1 MEEIPRNCVLVFTRR
16 RKELAEVWLFK
27 GSPKL
32 RRMKP
37 NLRLLV
43 EFYHPKENLMR
54 VRRVRVSSNRR
65 EEYIQPKGFVSLLR
79 GARRI
84 IITADFREEFRKQIL
99 GMLRDFGIKKVEVLE
114 VCKYCLADG
123 FLTLLGKD
131 NTFHAHGGKLC
142 WNCVK
147 EEMEKELQFRGIHVS
162 AEMKK
167 QLGSILYNKRNLESI
182 LTFLSP
188 KFDPSKD
195 TSFTLF
201 DIIEAD
207 ESLRTLRLEELP
219 IPFKLTQA
227 LSGTGVVQLM
237 PVQVA
242 AVEAGLLD
250 GGNLLVVSSTTSG
263 KTLIGEL
270 AGLPKVLN
278 GKKMIYL
285 APLVALANQKYSEF
299 KTKYEK
305 LGIKTAI
312 RVGMSRLDV
321 GEDELVIV
329 DDQVIRANLVSAT
342 YEALDYLLRSRR
354 FSELGEVET
363 IIIDEVQ
370 MLADEERGSELDGII
385 TRLRDLYPDA
395 QIICLSATVS
405 NPEELAESLGLSPV
419 VSTKRPVPL
428 ERHLVLARNSNEKV
442 RFIEKLVRSEYKRV
456 SRFGFRG
463 QTIVFTYSRRRAH
476 KLAQILRDRGI
487 TAEAYHAGL
496 TYAQR
501 KRVETGFAVG
511 IIACVVSTAALGAG
525 VDFPASQVIFES
537 LTQGREWLTVADFE
551 QMSGRAGRYGKH
563 ERGKVVILVE
573 PGLRYNAAQEE
584 TEDEV
589 AMSLLRGEIEAV
601 YPNYTLEECAE
612 QLLAG
617 IAMKEITTLSEA
629 KKLYDKLTGKTVEMD
644 RVLDYLEK
652 SGMIL
657 RKGNKVTV
665 TPFGKAA
672 SVSFLSPS
680 EAVYVRENIDTDP
693 LTLAI
698 KLEPFESVYLSSR
711 LQGELNRA
719 YNTNFPTR
727 FFSGAVLDIMDVS
740 RTKKPKKLEKW
751 VLNLF
756 AKWARSFFTCKC
768 RDNPFCECGQL
779 ELARKMVELRLQSL
793 NPSSM
798 STLLEKEYELYVYPG
813 DILEWLNNLIHS
825 LRAVGRIAEILKRDS
840 LIGIIQEI
848 IDRLES
854 PASSKEVLEVGKFSR
869 KVSERKAN

>member
-1 MEEIPRNCVLVFTRR
+1 MKEIPRNCVLVFTQR
-16 RKELAEVWLFK
+16 RKELDAEVLLFK

-32 RRMKP
+32 RRVKP

-43 EFYHPKENLMR
+43 EFYHPKENLLR
-54 VRRVRVSSNRR
+54 ARRVRVSSNRR
-65 EEYIQPKGFVSLLR
+65 EEYIQPKEFVSLLR

-131 NTFHAHGGKLC
+131 NTFHAHGDKLC
-142 WNCVK
+142 WNCLR
-147 EEMEKELQFRGIHVS
+147 EEMEKELQYRGIRVS

-167 QLGSILYNKRNLESI
+167 RLGDILYNKKDLESI

-207 ESLRTLRLEELP
+207 ESPRTLRLEELP

-242 AVEAGLLD
+242 AVEAGLLE
-250 GGNLLVVSSTTSG
+250 GENLLVVSSTTSG

-270 AGLPKVLN
+270 AGLPKVFN

-285 APLVALANQKYSEF
+285 APLVALANQKYLEF
-299 KTKYEK
+299 KAKYEK

-329 DDQVIRANLVSAT
+329 DDQVVGANLVSAT

-405 NPEELAESLGLSPV
+405 NPEELAESLGLKLV
-419 VSTKRPVPL
+419 VSTKRPARL

-442 RFIEKLVRSEYKRV
+442 RFIEKLVRSEFKRV

-511 IIACVVSTAALGAG
+511 IIACVVSTAALAAG

-589 AMSLLRGEIEAV
+589 AMRLLRGEIEAV

-644 RVLDYLEK
+644 RVLDYLEE

-657 RKGNKVTV
+657 RKGDKVTV
-665 TPFGKAA
+665 TPFGRAA

-680 EAVYVRENIDTDP
+680 EAVYVRDNIDTDP

-756 AKWARSFFTCKC
+756 AKWTRSFFTCKC
-768 RDNPFCECGQL
+768 KDNPFCECGQL
-779 ELARKMVELRLQSL
+779 ELARKMVELRLQGL

-813 DILEWLNNLIHS
+813 DILEWLNSLIHS
-825 LRAVGRIAEILKRDS
+825 LRAVGRIAEIMGRDA

-854 PASSKEVLEVGKFSR
+854 PAGSKEVLKVGEFSR
-869 KVSERKAN
+869 KV